1 MVLILVSFYSLI
13 KRLKI
18 KNKLDKI
25 IFNNQLSEIYYPFD
39 SKRQKLIN
47 SEKIKIIE
55 KRISEILDVLGL
67 DLNDKNLSKTPKRF
81 AKMYVEEIFKGL
93 NNSEF
98 PIISGL
104 MDNFA
109 NKRFVIHK
117 SLNVFSVCEHHLLPF
132 YGVIHLAYIPKDK
145 LIKIQDLQKVINF
158 FSRRPQV
165 QERITKQVVDCISK
179 ILNLEDI
186 ACAIDAKH
194 LCIHSRGVKDF
205 SSTTLTFEYTGK
217 FKNSKMKSKFISEI
231 SDCNSKIDLNIN

>member
-67 DLNDKNLSKTPKRF
+67 DLNDQNLSKTPKRF
-81 AKMYVEEIFKGL
+81 AEMYVEEIFKGL

>member
-1 MVLILVSFYSLI
+1 
-13 KRLKI
+13 
-18 KNKLDKI
+18 
-25 IFNNQLSEIYYPFD
+25 
-39 SKRQKLIN
+39 
-47 SEKIKIIE
+47 
-55 KRISEILDVLGL
+55 
-67 DLNDKNLSKTPKRF
+67 
-81 AKMYVEEIFKGL
+81 MYVEEIFKGL

-104 MDNFA
+104 MDNFTR
-109 NKRFVIHK
+109 KKFVVHK
-117 SLNVFSVCEHHLLPF
+117 SLNIFSVCEHHLLPF

-231 SDCNSKIDLNIN
+231 SASNSKIDLNIN

>member
-1 MVLILVSFYSLI
+1 
-13 KRLKI
+13 
-18 KNKLDKI
+18 
-25 IFNNQLSEIYYPFD
+25 LSEIYYPFN
-39 SKRQKLIN
+39 SKRQILIN
-47 SEKIKIIE
+47 SKKIEIIE

-205 SSTTLTFEYTGK
+205 SSTTLTFEYTGN

>member
-1 MVLILVSFYSLI
+1 M
-13 KRLKI
+13 KI
-18 KNKLDKI
+18 
-25 IFNNQLSEIYYPFD
+25 E
-39 SKRQKLIN
+39 
-47 SEKIKIIE
+47 IIE
-55 KRISEILDVLGL
+55 KRIGEILDVLGL
-67 DLNDKNLSKTPKRF
+67 DLNDINLSKTPKRF

-93 NNSEF
+93 NDSEF

-104 MDNFA
+104 MDNFS

-117 SLNVFSVCEHHLLPF
+117 SLNIFSVCEHHLLPF

-145 LIKIQDLQKVINF
+145 LIKVQDLQNIINF

-165 QERITKQVVDCISK
+165 QERVTKQVVDCFSK

-194 LCIHSRGVKDF
+194 LCIHSRGIKDF
-205 SSTTLTFEYTGK
+205 NSTTLTFEYTGK

-231 SDCNSKIDLNIN
+231 SDTNSKIDLNIN

>member
-1 MVLILVSFYSLI
+1 M
-13 KRLKI
+13 
-18 KNKLDKI
+18 
-25 IFNNQLSEIYYPFD
+25 SEIYYPFN
-39 SKRQKLIN
+39 SKRQILIN
-47 SEKIKIIE
+47 SKKIEIIE

>member
-1 MVLILVSFYSLI
+1 M
-13 KRLKI
+13 
-18 KNKLDKI
+18 DKI

-39 SKRQKLIN
+39 SKRQKQVN
-47 SEKIKIIE
+47 SMKIEIIE

-93 NNSEF
+93 NDSEF

-117 SLNVFSVCEHHLLPF
+117 SLNIFSVCEHHLLPF
-132 YGVIHLAYIPKDK
+132 YGFIHLAYIPKDK
-145 LIKIQDLQKVINF
+145 LIKVQDLQNIINF

-165 QERITKQVVDCISK
+165 QERVTKQVADCVSK

-194 LCIHSRGVKDF
+194 LCIHSRGIKDF
-205 SSTTLTFEYTGK
+205 NSTTLTFEYTGK

-231 SDCNSKIDLNIN
+231 SDTNSKIDLNIN

>member
-1 MVLILVSFYSLI
+1 M
-13 KRLKI
+13 
-18 KNKLDKI
+18 
-25 IFNNQLSEIYYPFD
+25 SEIYYPFN
-39 SKRQKLIN
+39 SKRQILIN
-47 SEKIKIIE
+47 SKKIEIIE

-205 SSTTLTFEYTGK
+205 SSTTLTFEYTGN

>member
-1 MVLILVSFYSLI
+1 M
-13 KRLKI
+13 
-18 KNKLDKI
+18 
-25 IFNNQLSEIYYPFD
+25 
-39 SKRQKLIN
+39 
-47 SEKIKIIE
+47 
-55 KRISEILDVLGL
+55 GL
-67 DLNDKNLSKTPKRF
+67 DLNDKNLSKTPRRF

-93 NNSEF
+93 NDSEF

-109 NKRFVIHK
+109 SKKFVIHK
-117 SLNVFSVCEHHLLPF
+117 SLNIFSVCEHHLLPF

-145 LIKIQDLQKVINF
+145 LIKAQDIQKIINF

-179 ILNLEDI
+179 ILNLGDI

-194 LCIHSRGVKDF
+194 LCIHSRGIKDF
-205 SSTTLTFEYTGK
+205 NSTTLTFEYIGK

-231 SDCNSKIDLNIN
+231 SGCNSKIDLNIN

>member
-1 MVLILVSFYSLI
+1 M
-13 KRLKI
+13 KI
-18 KNKLDKI
+18 
-25 IFNNQLSEIYYPFD
+25 E
-39 SKRQKLIN
+39 
-47 SEKIKIIE
+47 IIE

-67 DLNDKNLSKTPKRF
+67 DLNDINLSKTPKRF

-93 NNSEF
+93 NDSEF

-104 MDNFA
+104 MDNFS

-117 SLNVFSVCEHHLLPF
+117 SLNIFSVCEHHLLPF
-132 YGVIHLAYIPKDK
+132 YGFIHLAYIPKDK
-145 LIKIQDLQKVINF
+145 LIKVQDLQNIINF

-165 QERITKQVVDCISK
+165 QERVTKQVADCVSK

-194 LCIHSRGVKDF
+194 LCIHSRGIKDF
-205 SSTTLTFEYTGK
+205 NSTTLTFEYTGM

-231 SDCNSKIDLNIN
+231 SDTNSKIDLNIN

>member
-1 MVLILVSFYSLI
+1 MLN
-13 KRLKI
+13 I

-39 SKRQKLIN
+39 TKRQKQIN
-47 SEKIKIIE
+47 SVKIEIIE

-67 DLNDKNLSKTPKRF
+67 DLNDKNLSRTPKRF

-93 NNSEF
+93 NDSEF

-117 SLNVFSVCEHHLLPF
+117 NLNIFSVCEHHLLPF
-132 YGVIHLAYIPKDK
+132 YGFIHLAYIPKDK
-145 LIKIQDLQKVINF
+145 LIKVQDLQNIINF

-165 QERITKQVVDCISK
+165 QERVTKQVVDCVSK

-186 ACAIDAKH
+186 ACTIDAKH
-194 LCIHSRGVKDF
+194 LCIHSRGIKDF
-205 SSTTLTFEYTGK
+205 NSSTLTFEYTGK

-231 SDCNSKIDLNIN
+231 SDTNSKIDLNIN